1 MKRFLFLTLLITHA
15 VTAQQPPP
23 DLNSY
28 LKGKSST
35 SLSDTRYQMLTD
47 AGLTLGFRGGK
58 AQRAWEL
65 RQALESRTSTLD
77 VLYDFRPLTHREG
90 WLPPVI
96 DEARDVA
103 TITDDQI
110 RTASTIYT
118 IVLPER
124 FISNPP
130 SWRTWL
136 YAGLDVQVPEGP
148 ENMVKPENAEQRRI
162 LRDAITQGWQ
172 EGRERA
178 DHTLEA
184 SFNRLTRDY
193 RGMLLYS
200 ALLRQGK
207 ISRPKVTEQHQTVT
221 GDKQRLVTG
230 DRVRR
235 LQDRAGFETD
245 KTKWKPVISRE
256 KPQ

>member
-1 MKRFLFLTLLITHA
+1 MKYLVLPFALLVCPPLA
-15 VTAQQPPP
+15 AQLPPP
-23 DLNSY
+23 DLDSY
-28 LKGKSST
+28 LKGKPAG

-65 RQALESRTSTLD
+65 RQALESRASTLD
-77 VLYDFRPLTHREG
+77 ALYDFRPLTHREG

-103 TITDDQI
+103 TVTDDQI
-110 RTASTIYT
+110 RTANAIYT
-118 IVLPER
+118 LVLPER

-130 SWRTWL
+130 TWRTWL

-148 ENMVKPENAEQRRI
+148 ENAVRAENSGQRRI
-162 LRDAITQGWQ
+162 LREAVIRGWQ
-172 EGRERA
+172 EGRESA

-200 ALLRQGK
+200 SLLRQGM
-207 ISRPKVTEQHQTVT
+207 ISAPKVTEQRQTVT
-221 GDKQRLVTG
+221 GDRQRLVTG

-235 LQDRAGFETD
+235 LEGRAGFETD
-245 KTKWKPVISRE
+245 KTQWKPVIR
-256 KPQ
+256 P

>member
-77 VLYDFRPLTHREG
+77 ALYDFRPLTHREG

-207 ISRPKVTEQHQTVT
+207 ISRPKITEQHQTVT